1 MVIPQTLKNENE
13 RLQSLESYSIL
24 DTLPESDFDNLT
36 SIASV
41 ICNIPISLITLLDK
55 ERQWFKS
62 HHGLTINETPIEH
75 AFCAHAINQ
84 SDTPFIVTDARKD
97 VRFHDNPLVT
107 GDPNVVFYAG
117 VPLTNTDGF
126 SLGTLC
132 VIDNKPN
139 QLDQIQLNALKAL
152 ADQVMNLLELRK
164 NKLQLEQAILELE
177 ESNYELERFAYIAAH
192 DLKSPL
198 NNISSLSNL
207 FMEDYGT
214 SINEEAQSI
223 IEYIQSS
230 SNQLKSLID
239 GMLDYSKST
248 KIIKNV
254 KSEINLQKL
263 KENITALFSFENKC
277 IITIKS
283 NLDYIN
289 ANKTAMEQILINLVS
304 NAIKYNDKEI
314 TQIELVFSQSKTQYE
329 VSFKDNGP
337 GISTKH
343 HKKIFQLFE
352 TLTDKDRF
360 GKPGNGIGLATVKKL
375 VESLGGKIHL
385 ESELGKGATFIFTID
400 K

>member
-62 HHGLTINETPIEH
+62 HHGLTISETPIEH

-329 VSFKDNGP
+329 VTFKDNGP
-337 GISTKH
+337 GISTKY